1 MSQRVEYI
9 GIDIACKHLDV
20 QFPEESRPA
29 RLPYDDKG
37 LKSLTKR
44 LPEGAHV
51 VFESTAGYEVRLA
64 DHLAGLGI
72 TYSQLNPRCVRDF
85 ARASGRLAKTDEI
98 DAGVITRFAQA
109 LRPRPTVHSSEHLR
123 ILRRLVDRRDQLV
136 AMRTAER
143 NRKHRSKHQQHDVSS
158 NERMLK
164 HIEEE
169 LERIEAEIEA
179 ELAQHEEH
187 HAVVERLKSTPGIS
201 TATAVVLL
209 THLPELGTLDRR
221 AIAKL
226 VGVAPLNNDSGTRR
240 GKQTTWGG
248 RRRVRSALYMS
259 VLVGIRYNPVI
270 KDFYQR
276 LVARGKP
283 KKVAMTAAM
292 RKLLVRLNAMI
303 RDQATWSGAPAQQLS

>member
-1 MSQRVEYI
+1 MSQRAEYI
-9 GIDIACKHLDV
+9 GIDIACRHLDV
-20 QFPEESRPA
+20 LFCNESKSTRLSYDA
-29 RLPYDDKG
+29 QGLKTLIERLPKN
-37 LKSLTKR
+37 
-44 LPEGAHV
+44 AHV

-64 DHLAGLGI
+64 DHL
-72 TYSQLNPRCVRDF
+72 TSQNVVYSQLNPRCVRDF

-98 DAGVITRFAQA
+98 DAEVITSFAKA
-109 LRPRPTVHSSEHLR
+109 LRPRATVHPSEHLSA
-123 ILRRLVDRRDQLV
+123 LRRFVDRRDQLI
-136 AMRTAER
+136 AMRTSER
-143 NRKHRSKHQQHDVSS
+143 NRRHRSKHQGYDISS
-158 NERMLK
+158 IERMLS

-179 ELAQHEEH
+179 LLAEHDEH
-187 HAVVERLKSTPGIS
+187 HATVERLKSTPGIS

-226 VGVAPLNNDSGTRR
+226 VGVAPLNNDSGARR

-270 KDFYQR
+270 KAFYQR
-276 LVARGKP
+276 LVDRGKP

-303 RDQATWSGAPAQQLS
+303 RDQVTWSGAPAQQLS